1 MKQNNDT
8 DALVAPDLGG
18 MPQMTIGH
26 VSIDMAD
33 ITKAEPDYE
42 NLLLLPTRNLVLFPG
57 VNLSVSLGRELTQ
70 KIARYAESKHIPL
83 GIVCQRDPNQE
94 APGAGDLFGYGVV
107 ADVLKVL
114 ELPDSDHAA
123 LLHGRNSFHIDSV
136 RPAPEIPG
144 ALLATVTPRDESVPR
159 DGNLPF
165 SVTVENIVRVADSI
179 LKQVFEH
186 GAPFKAADCGGPVEI
201 VNTVATNM
209 PLAAADK
216 AEMLATPRIRQRAL
230 LLLKALERYKER
242 LDVNA
247 EIVQRAREGMDRMQR
262 NTFLQQQM
270 EAIREELYGDE
281 QNDVEEFERKLEA
294 HDMPDKTRETI
305 RKEIDKLRRLNP
317 QSPDYSIQYSYLDA
331 VLGLPWGNRT
341 REVKAL
347 QHTEAILDDDHYGL
361 KKVKERIVE
370 QLALMIDNPDGK
382 SPILCL
388 VGPPGVGKT
397 SLGASIARSLGRNY
411 TRVALG
417 GLHDEAEIRGHRRT
431 YLGAMPGRIID
442 GMKRAGSA
450 NPVMLLDEIDKIGAD
465 YKGDPSAALLEVLD
479 PEQNCHFHDNYIDV
493 DYDLS
498 NVLFIATA
506 NSLQNVSKPLL
517 DRIEI
522 IELPGYLVEEKI
534 EIAKRHL
541 LPNLLR
547 NQGWKSRQLIIT
559 DDALR
564 AIIEDYTGESGVRQL
579 EKQLAAILRKAVVA
593 RQRGK
598 RFNRT
603 VTRERLKDLLGMA
616 PFRKDRCPSHATAG
630 VITGL
635 AWTQGGGEILL
646 AEVSLSPSR
655 QGGKLTLTGNLGDV
669 MKESAQ
675 IALEWVHSHC
685 DELGIAPE
693 KFDTTGVHVHFPE
706 GAIPK
711 DGPSAGI
718 TITTAIVSAF
728 TGRLPKLNVAM
739 TGEMTLRGDVLP
751 VGGIREKI
759 LAAKRAGATDII
771 LSEDNRRDIEDID
784 TAYIEGLDIHYVTT
798 AREVIDLALEA
809 E

>member
-1 MKQNNDT
+1 MPPSLM
-8 DALVAPDLGG
+8 AAPLEVPVA
-18 MPQMTIGH
+18 
-26 VSIDMAD
+26 
-33 ITKAEPDYE
+33 
-42 NLLLLPTRNLVLFPG
+42 
-57 VNLSVSLGRELTQ
+57 
-70 KIARYAESKHIPL
+70 
-83 GIVCQRDPNQE
+83 
-94 APGAGDLFGYGVV
+94 
-107 ADVLKVL
+107 
-114 ELPDSDHAA
+114 
-123 LLHGRNSFHIDSV
+123 
-136 RPAPEIPG
+136 
-144 ALLATVTPRDESVPR
+144 
-159 DGNLPF
+159 F
-165 SVTVENIVRVADSI
+165 SAV
-179 LKQVFEH
+179 
-186 GAPFKAADCGGPVEI
+186 
-201 VNTVATNM
+201 
-209 PLAAADK
+209 LAAGS
-216 AEMLATPRIRQRAL
+216 EP
-230 LLLKALERYKER
+230 
-242 LDVNA
+242 
-247 EIVQRAREGMDRMQR
+247 
-262 NTFLQQQM
+262 
-270 EAIREELYGDE
+270 
-281 QNDVEEFERKLEA
+281 
-294 HDMPDKTRETI
+294 
-305 RKEIDKLRRLNP
+305 
-317 QSPDYSIQYSYLDA
+317 
-331 VLGLPWGNRT
+331 
-341 REVKAL
+341 
-347 QHTEAILDDDHYGL
+347 
-361 KKVKERIVE
+361 
-370 QLALMIDNPDGK
+370 
-382 SPILCL
+382 
-388 VGPPGVGKT
+388 
-397 SLGASIARSLGRNY
+397 
-411 TRVALG
+411 VA
-417 GLHDEAEIRGHRRT
+417 
-431 YLGAMPGRIID
+431 
-442 GMKRAGSA
+442 
-450 NPVMLLDEIDKIGAD
+450 
-465 YKGDPSAALLEVLD
+465 SAALLEVLD
-479 PEQNCHFHDNYIDV
+479 PEQNNSFYDNFV
-493 DYDLS
+493 ETGYDLS
-498 NVLFIATA
+498 KVLFIATA

-559 DDALR
+559 DDAMR

-616 PFRKDRCPSHATAG
+616 PFRKDRCPSRATAG

-635 AWTQGGGEILL
+635 AWTQVGGEILL
-646 AEVSLSPSR
+646 AEVSLSPSK

-784 TAYIEGLDIHYVTT
+784 AAYIEGLAIHYVTT

-809 E
+809 SDSIPD